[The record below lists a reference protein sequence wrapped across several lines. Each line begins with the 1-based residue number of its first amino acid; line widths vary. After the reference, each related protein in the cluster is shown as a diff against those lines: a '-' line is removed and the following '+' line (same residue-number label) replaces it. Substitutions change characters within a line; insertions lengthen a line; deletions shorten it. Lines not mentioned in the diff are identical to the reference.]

1 MITIE
6 TLRLAGLTDQQIVKV
21 LELDQKER
29 LAARREQNR
38 INKRNQ
44 RSRQHVSADRAD
56 IDDTPP
62 PPFSPPS
69 DSPPYNPPRPP
80 KDPAFEKRGS
90 RLPSDW
96 QPSDADRAYARSE
109 GLSEADIEREA
120 GGFRDYW
127 CAKPG
132 KDGLKL
138 DWSATWRNRVRS
150 FLGRR
155 QNGVTYHGKPHR
167 KTVHDVFRELAERTS
182 PEASPDDDGLLPFG

>member
-62 PPFSPPS
+62 PPIIPPAPQKIPLS
-69 DSPPYNPPRPP
+69 KSAALVCHRIGSHRMLIGPMRGRRAYRKPISSGRREASATIGAPSQARTGSSSIGRPLGGT
-80 KDPAFEKRGS
+80 ASGVS
-90 RLPSDW
+90 L
-96 QPSDADRAYARSE
+96 DADRT
-109 GLSEADIEREA
+109 G
-120 GGFRDYW
+120 
-127 CAKPG
+127 
-132 KDGLKL
+132 
-138 DWSATWRNRVRS
+138 
-150 FLGRR
+150 
-155 QNGVTYHGKPHR
+155 
-167 KTVHDVFRELAERTS
+167 
-182 PEASPDDDGLLPFG
+182 